1 MKNDFGEGI
10 VFRAEKDS
18 GKIRRIFRVL
28 ESGTAKGAVYSL
40 FVTTECGGEL
50 NECFAYAVSEDEFI
64 AVNLCGYLCEM
75 DVSAVNL
82 QEVLNDMKSIDR
94 IF

>member
-10 VFRAEKDS
+10 VFRAEKDD

-28 ESGTAKGAVYSL
+28 ESVAAGRAVYSL
-40 FVTTECGGEL
+40 FVTTECEGEL
-50 NECFAYAVSEDEFI
+50 NECFAYDVSDDEFI

-82 QEVLNDMKSIDR
+82 REVISDMKSIDR